1 MKPVFHT
8 GRPARDGETQS
19 AFNQNNH
26 APSTDWSYQ
35 ASASIFRGGAGSF
48 GTSRT
53 PVCSF
58 RSIGNGFEAEARRE
72 GTITA
77 SIFTLIAVM
86 TVWPIVMAAQ
96 AAWQLVH

>member
-8 GRPARDGETQS
+8 GRPARHGESQS

-26 APSTDWSYQ
+26 APCTDWSYQ

-48 GTSRT
+48 GTRT
-53 PVCSF
+53 SLGSF
-58 RSIGNGFEAEARRE
+58 RAIGNGYEAEARRE

-96 AAWQLVH
+96 AAWHLVH